1 MSKKTRKKPNRARRS
16 SPKIRYETG
25 GRNLT
30 SQAGLIPVI
39 KFLDGLGFSGLFHQV
54 VRHERQPNARYLLG
68 EAVFLVLIGL
78 AGGARSLSQCL
89 VLWSDGVLQR
99 VAGWVRIPDES
110 TVGRLF
116 KEVSERHISELENL
130 VHEARKRVWGR
141 ALRAGTSR

>member
-16 SPKIRYETG
+16 SPKIRSETG

-89 VLWSDGVLQR
+89 VVVRRGV
-99 VAGWVRIPDES
+99 AAC
-110 TVGRLF
+110 GRMG
-116 KEVSERHISELENL
+116 
-130 VHEARKRVWGR
+130 AD
-141 ALRAGTSR
+141 SR

>member
-68 EAVFLVLIGL
+68 EAVFLVLIRL
-78 AGGARSLSQCL
+78 VPVDNSLIFINFMN
-89 VLWSDGVLQR
+89 R
-99 VAGWVRIPDES
+99 
-110 TVGRLF
+110 
-116 KEVSERHISELENL
+116 
-130 VHEARKRVWGR
+130 
-141 ALRAGTSR
+141 LRAKRTDSLTNRFFLLSIRPV